1 MKKVLFVASV
11 TRHINTFHIPYLKY
25 FKDNGYEVHVASNG
39 EENIKYCDKHF
50 NIPFERSPIKKNNL
64 KAYKQL
70 KELIKN
76 EEYTAPGF
84 SFPQICGWFWH
95 FCVYPSGHDDLS
107 HVQPR
112 KPSGNDWRW
121 HLRISRYLRFPV

>member
-76 EEYTAPGF
+76 EEYTIIHCHTPVA
-84 SFPQICGWFWH
+84 S
-95 FCVYPSGHDDLS
+95 VLTRLAAKNAR
-107 HVQPR
+107 R
-112 KPSGNDWRW
+112 KGTKVFYTA
-121 HLRISRYLRFPV
+121 HK